1 MNRNLFFQEKTLYTL
16 KECQEKVWSLSLSS
30 NFPCTEASDL
40 NFPLYQCELMQRE
53 FTSNPY
59 NLSFEERLTDVY
71 TPKALALTF
80 INKLVARY
88 KDHYAIM
95 CNDDSQETLIAKS
108 KEIFTKVFNLL
119 DYTFPK
125 YETLLGLYESKKGNL
140 LDKLAR
146 TRAGTRQLST
156 TGNNSDQHYGSG
168 TDSSTINSVDLHND
182 TPQTTDVVAT
192 ISGNQ
197 YVSDLKKGQTTS
209 SGTSSDTYTNTGSS
223 SSNGTDQ
230 FEETEGFD
238 TMTIMAKL
246 DEIEKQFSQLWR
258 KWLDEFDQLF
268 IEEVNF

>member
-1 MNRNLFFQEKTLYTL
+1 MNKNLFFQEKTLYTL
-16 KECQEKVWSLSLSS
+16 KECQEALWSLTPAAA
-30 NFPCTEASDL
+30 FPCFSGNDV
-40 NFPLYQCELMQRE
+40 NFPLLSCGLIQISFVFNLYD
-53 FTSNPY
+53 
-59 NLSFEERLTDVY
+59 LSFEEKDGNY
-71 TPKALALTF
+71 YQPKTLALTF

-88 KDHYAIM
+88 KDHYAVM
-95 CNDDSQETLIAKS
+95 CDDDTENTLKSKS
-108 KEIFTKVFNLL
+108 KEIFTKIFNLL

-125 YETLLGLYESKKGNL
+125 YETLLGLYEAKKGNL

-146 TRAGTRQLST
+146 TRTGTRQLTST
-156 TGNNSDQHYGSG
+156 GSNSDQHSGSG

-209 SGTSSDTYTNTGSS
+209 SGTSSDNYTNTGSS

>member
-16 KECQEKVWSLSLSS
+16 KECQEALWGLTPASS
-30 NFPCTEASDL
+30 FPCKVSADIS
-40 NFPLYQCELMQRE
+40 FPLYSCGLWPEINA
-53 FTSNPY
+53 NPY
-59 NLSFEERLTDVY
+59 GLSFMKQSQSTYLAEDT
-71 TPKALALTF
+71 ALIF
-80 INKLVARY
+80 INKLVSRY
-88 KDHYAIM
+88 QDHYAVI
-95 CNDDSQETLIAKS
+95 CNDESEETLQAKS
-108 KEIFTKVFNLL
+108 KELFTKVFNLL

-125 YETLLGLYESKKGNL
+125 YSTLLGLYEAKKGNL
-140 LDKLAR
+140 LDKLGR
-146 TRAGTRQLST
+146 TRAGTRQLSS
-156 TGNNSDQHYGSG
+156 TGSNSDQHYGSG

-209 SGTSSDTYTNTGSS
+209 SGTSSDNYTNTGSS

-230 FEETEGFD
+230 FEELENFD